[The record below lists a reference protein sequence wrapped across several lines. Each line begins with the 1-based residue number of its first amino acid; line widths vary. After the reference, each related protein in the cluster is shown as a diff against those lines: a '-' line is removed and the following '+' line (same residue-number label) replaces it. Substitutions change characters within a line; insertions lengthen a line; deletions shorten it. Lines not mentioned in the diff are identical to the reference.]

1 VICCLIGGALVA
13 ALARSA
19 RRGQGRPHNPLLALL
34 FGFGGGM
41 LFVALIVTAL
51 VPLGVVDV
59 TGPLPARI
67 ALLVVPAVMAVA
79 ASQAGAGGSLLT
91 RSGTTAVTVA
101 GIGGALVAE
110 EADLHAFFLH
120 SAPGLLAGLAVH
132 LPGFLFLVLGLGWR
146 AKLPEEGPLEA
157 ARPCGPMGTE
167 ATSGQAGAGP
177 TAGPEVLR

>member
-1 VICCLIGGALVA
+1 MICCLIGGALVA
-13 ALARSA
+13 ALARSV
-19 RRGQGRPHNPLLALL
+19 RRGQGRPHNPLLALV

-67 ALLVVPAVMAVA
+67 ALLVVPAVIAVA

-91 RSGTTAVTVA
+91 RSGTTAVTVGA
-101 GIGGALVAE
+101 IGGALVAE
-110 EADLHAFFLH
+110 EGDLHAFFLH
-120 SAPGLLAGLAVH
+120 SAPGILAGLAVH

-146 AKLPEEGPLEA
+146 AKLPEEGPLHACACE
-157 ARPCGPMGTE
+157 PPSGEGT
-167 ATSGQAGAGP
+167 TSGQAGAGP

>member
-1 VICCLIGGALVA
+1 MICCLIGAALVA
-13 ALARSA
+13 ALARSTH
-19 RRGQGRPHNPLLALL
+19 RGQARPHNPLLALL

-41 LFVALIVTAL
+41 LFVALVVTAL

-67 ALLVVPAVMAVA
+67 ALLVVPAVIAVA

-101 GIGGALVAE
+101 AIGGALAAE
-110 EADLHAFFLH
+110 EADLHAFSLH
-120 SAPGLLAGLAVH
+120 SAPGILAGLAVH

-146 AKLPEEGPLEA
+146 ARLPEEGPWEGSCACEA
-157 ARPCGPMGTE
+157 RSAAG
-167 ATSGQAGAGP
+167 TSGRAGAGP

>member
-1 VICCLIGGALVA
+1 L
-13 ALARSA
+13 
-19 RRGQGRPHNPLLALL
+19 LLALL

-41 LFVALIVTAL
+41 LFLALIVTAL
-51 VPLGVVDV
+51 VPLGVVEV

-67 ALLVVPAVMAVA
+67 ALLVVPGVIAVA

-91 RSGTTAVTVA
+91 RSGTTALTVA
-101 GIGGALVAE
+101 AIGGALAAE

-120 SAPGLLAGLAVH
+120 SAPGILAGLAVH

-146 AKLPEEGPLEA
+146 AKLPEEGPLGGACGGDPLSA
-157 ARPCGPMGTE
+157 AR
-167 ATSGQAGAGP
+167 TSGRAGAGP

>member
-1 VICCLIGGALVA
+1 
-13 ALARSA
+13 
-19 RRGQGRPHNPLLALL
+19 
-34 FGFGGGM
+34 M

-51 VPLGVVDV
+51 VPLGVIDV
-59 TGPLPARI
+59 TGPLAARI

-79 ASQAGAGGSLLT
+79 AGQAGAGGSLLT

-101 GIGGALVAE
+101 AIGGALVAE
-110 EADLHAFFLH
+110 EADLHALALH
-120 SAPGLLAGLAVH
+120 SAPGILAGLAVH

-146 AKLPEEGPLEA
+146 AKLPEEGAVDGSCACEPRSA
-157 ARPCGPMGTE
+157 E